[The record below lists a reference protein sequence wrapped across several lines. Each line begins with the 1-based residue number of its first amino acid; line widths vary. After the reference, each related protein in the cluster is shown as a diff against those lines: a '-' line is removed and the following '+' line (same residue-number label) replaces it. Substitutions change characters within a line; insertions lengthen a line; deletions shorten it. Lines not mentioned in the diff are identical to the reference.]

1 MTTYPRFNHYLIFN
15 KMGRDEYHIKNFL
28 TEEEWRVSAFYA
40 SFLKALDGE
49 TDPYDI
55 YPDQIREDEVEFIL
69 EDFEQE
75 GFLDDNKG
83 IESLG
88 IGSFIFPLW
97 IPKVTKLH
105 RFLGALWNKV
115 LMMAWLPLLICGVHV
130 LLSYEWEWI
139 ERGYGTVWGYF
150 MGFGLG
156 LLLHELSHAFACIG
170 YSSKN
175 RFFEMGLMMRH
186 FLPGAYVII
195 DYSEM
200 KNRFKRAQINA
211 AGVEC
216 NVALCGMFLCCLK
229 LGVFDSGS
237 LLLAALL
244 NLVLAVF
251 NTTLIDGIDGMG
263 IFREIF
269 ASSDDFVERAKKLAW
284 DKNSKRA
291 LRRRGING
299 RATIAACYI
308 IVLMQV
314 LLPIVLLMNVLSIV
328 RLFIV

>member
-1 MTTYPRFNHYLIFN
+1 MTYPRFNHYLIFN
-15 KMGRDEYHIKNFL
+15 KTGHDEYHIKNFL
-28 TEEEWRVSAFYA
+28 TEEEWKMSAFCA
-40 SFLKALDGE
+40 SFLKALDGK

-55 YPDQIREDEVEFIL
+55 FPDQISEDEVEFIL
-69 EDFEQE
+69 ENFEGE

-88 IGSFIFPLW
+88 IGSFILPLW
-97 IPKVTKLH
+97 IPEVTKLH
-105 RFLGALWNKV
+105 RFLGALWNKL
-115 LMMAWLPLLICGVHV
+115 LMIAWLPLLICGVHV
-130 LLSYEWEWI
+130 LSSYEWEWV
-139 ERGYGTVWGYF
+139 ERGHGSVLGYF

-175 RFFEMGLMMRH
+175 RFFEMGLMMRN

-216 NVALCGMFLCCLK
+216 NIALCGMFLCCLK

-284 DKNSKRA
+284 DRNSKRL

-314 LLPIVLLMNVLSIV
+314 LLPIVLVMNVLSIV